1 MEDTD
6 LNGLDYQSAKEY
18 VLLYITTLKKTDRE
32 TGKAIS
38 ELRKWEN
45 RVKLASEKGKDDLRE
60 IAEHKAIEA
69 KDRVR
74 ALNAERNELIVKVEH
89 LKRNLL
95 RVKADPQYSVDAEKL
110 LAEFQMLMG
119 EEDTTVKGLK
129 ELELDKSLDTLKEKL
144 HKKPQT

>member
-1 MEDTD
+1 MKDTD

-32 TGKAIS
+32 TGKALS

-45 RVKLASEKGKDDLRE
+45 RVKLASEKGNDDLRE
-60 IAEHKAIEA
+60 IAEHKAVEA
-69 KDRVR
+69 KEKVR

-95 RVKADPQYSVDAEKL
+95 RIKADPEYSVDADKL
-110 LAEFQMLMG
+110 LAEFEMLLG
-119 EEDTTVKGLK
+119 EKDTTVKRIKAG
-129 ELELDKSLDTLKEKL
+129 DR
-144 HKKPQT
+144 

>member
-32 TGKAIS
+32 IAKALS

-45 RVKLASEKGKDDLRE
+45 RVKLVSEKGKDDLRE
-60 IAEHKAIEA
+60 IAEHKAEET
-69 KDRVR
+69 KDMVK

-95 RVKADPQYSVDAEKL
+95 RVKADPEYSVDADKL
-110 LAEFQMLMG
+110 LAEFQILLG
-119 EEDTTVKGLK
+119 EEDTTVKRIK
-129 ELELDKSLDTLKEKL
+129 ELEIDKSLDTLKEKL

>member
-32 TGKAIS
+32 IGKALS

-45 RVKLASEKGKDDLRE
+45 RVKLASEKGKDDLKE
-60 IAEHKAIEA
+60 IAGQKAREA
-69 KDRVR
+69 KETVK
-74 ALNAERNELIVKVEH
+74 ALNAERDELIVKVEQ

-95 RVKADPQYSVDAEKL
+95 RVKAGPEYSVDADKL
-110 LAEFQMLMG
+110 LAEFQMLLG
-119 EEDTTVKGLK
+119 EEDTTGKGIK
-129 ELELDKSLDTLKEKL
+129 ELEIDKSLDTLKEKL